1 MIGIAICKKY
11 KNVIVWLQ
19 MNDVELDDLMR
30 LVDDLGWDFDRL
42 SSSGQETLN
51 DIYKLL
57 GMAQIPYER
66 G

>member
-1 MIGIAICKKY
+1 
-11 KNVIVWLQ
+11 
-19 MNDVELDDLMR
+19 MNDVELNDLMI
-30 LVDDLGWDFDRL
+30 LVDDLGWDFDRM
-42 SSSGQETLN
+42 SSNGQETLN

>member
-1 MIGIAICKKY
+1 MHECTKY
-11 KNVIVWLQ
+11 EKGER
-19 MNDVELDDLMR
+19 MNDVELNDLMR
-30 LVDDLGWDFDRL
+30 LVDDLGWEFDRM

>member
-1 MIGIAICKKY
+1 
-11 KNVIVWLQ
+11 
-19 MNDVELDDLMR
+19 MNDVELNDLMR

-57 GMAQIPYER
+57 GMAQIPYENR
-66 G
+66 

>member
-1 MIGIAICKKY
+1 
-11 KNVIVWLQ
+11 

-30 LVDDLGWDFDRL
+30 LVDDLGWEFDRM

>member
-1 MIGIAICKKY
+1 
-11 KNVIVWLQ
+11 
-19 MNDVELDDLMR
+19 MNNIELDDLMR

>member
-1 MIGIAICKKY
+1 
-11 KNVIVWLQ
+11 
-19 MNDVELDDLMR
+19 MNDVELNDLMR
-30 LVDDLGWDFDRL
+30 LVDDLGWEFDRM

>member
-1 MIGIAICKKY
+1 
-11 KNVIVWLQ
+11 
-19 MNDVELDDLMR
+19 MR

-57 GMAQIPYER
+57 GMAQIPYENR
-66 G
+66 

>member
-1 MIGIAICKKY
+1 MHECTKY
-11 KNVIVWLQ
+11 EKGER

-30 LVDDLGWDFDRL
+30 LVDDLGWEFDRM

>member
-1 MIGIAICKKY
+1 
-11 KNVIVWLQ
+11 
-19 MNDVELDDLMR
+19 MNDVELNDLMR
-30 LVDDLGWDFDRL
+30 LVDDLGWDFDRM

>member
-1 MIGIAICKKY
+1 
-11 KNVIVWLQ
+11 